1 MTPVQRQIVRP
12 SKDRLSNKQPRQ
24 TIFQGVREQLAM
36 DIRFIAPKQGDA
48 PVATRTSPIS
58 RSASFLMLG
67 LATIGL
73 TSSIATQF
81 NLASLPNIVLL
92 VVGIVVLDVLSQFVP
107 QTRMVTAVQTI
118 LYGVL
123 YLATTCVYGI
133 LAAYAL
139 QRFAF
144 PLQDHLLTSTDQ
156 ALGLS
161 WSDYAHWVDRH
172 PSIQTILQFAY
183 NTIFPQIALPLVVL
197 ALSHQFTEIRI
208 YFVAMAIA
216 FVATI
221 IIAALLPAA
230 GPVAF
235 VDRASFEI
243 LRFTGA
249 TPFDHLMRL
258 REAGPLVMTDPPGGI
273 GTFPSFHATVA
284 VMTPL
289 ILRHHRRIF
298 FPLLVLNAAMLAGT
312 VTEGAHYFSDVLA
325 GICMAFLAHAL
336 ATWIIGIEDRTLSR
350 RANGAVPGEP
360 AVQAA

>member
-1 MTPVQRQIVRP
+1 MGFNVVAPERRGTDTAPRISPV
-12 SKDRLSNKQPRQ
+12 S
-24 TIFQGVREQLAM
+24 F
-36 DIRFIAPKQGDA
+36 
-48 PVATRTSPIS
+48 
-58 RSASFLMLG
+58 SAGFLTLG
-67 LATIGL
+67 LAAIGL
-73 TSSIATQF
+73 FSSIATQF

-92 VVGIVVLDVLSQFVP
+92 VVGIVILDVLSQRAR
-107 QTRMVTAVQTI
+107 QTRMVAALQTI
-118 LYGVL
+118 LYGLL

-144 PLQDHLLTSTDQ
+144 PLQDHLLASADH

-161 WSDYAHWVDRH
+161 WPDYAHWVDRH
-172 PSIQTILQFAY
+172 AAVQALLKFSY
-183 NTIFPQIALPLVVL
+183 NTIFLQIALPLVVL
-197 ALSHQFTEIRI
+197 ALADQLTEIRI
-208 YFVAMAIA
+208 YFVALAIA
-216 FVATI
+216 FVSTI
-221 IIAALLPAA
+221 IISALLPAA

-284 VMTPL
+284 VMTL
-289 ILRHHRRIF
+289 LTLRHHRRIF
-298 FPLLVLNAAMLAGT
+298 AGLLFLNTAMLAGT

-325 GICMAFLAHAL
+325 GICMAFLAYAL
-336 ATWIIGIEDRTLSR
+336 ATWIIGIEDRAFAQ
-350 RANGAVPGEP
+350 RAARTIDTEP

>member
-1 MTPVQRQIVRP
+1 
-12 SKDRLSNKQPRQ
+12 
-24 TIFQGVREQLAM
+24 M
-36 DIRFIAPKQGDA
+36 DISFVALKHGDA

-92 VVGIVVLDVLSQFVP
+92 VVGIVVLDVVSQFAP

-139 QRFAF
+139 QRSAF
-144 PLQDHLLTSTDQ
+144 PLQDHLLTSADH

-161 WSDYAHWVDRH
+161 WSDYAHWLDRH
-172 PSIQTILQFAY
+172 PAIQTILQFAY

-197 ALSHQFTEIRI
+197 ALSHQLTEIR
-208 YFVAMAIA
+208 YFVALTIA

-221 IIAALLPAA
+221 IISALLAAA

-249 TPFDHLMRL
+249 TPLDHLMRL
-258 REAGPLVMTDPPGGI
+258 REAGPLIMTDPPGGI

-289 ILRHHRRIF
+289 TLRHHPRIL
-298 FPLLVLNAAMLAGT
+298 FPLLVLNVAMLAGT

-336 ATWIIGIEDRTLSR
+336 ATWIIRIEDRTLPSP
-350 RANGAVPGEP
+350 ANGAAPHEP
-360 AVQAA
+360 AVQAV

>member
-1 MTPVQRQIVRP
+1 
-12 SKDRLSNKQPRQ
+12 
-24 TIFQGVREQLAM
+24 M
-36 DIRFIAPKQGDA
+36 DISLVAPRHRDTSVA
-48 PVATRTSPIS
+48 PRISPIS
-58 RSASFLMLG
+58 CSAGFLTLG

-92 VVGIVVLDVLSQFVP
+92 VVGIVVIDVLSQLVP

-118 LYGVL
+118 LYGAL

-144 PLQDHLLTSTDQ
+144 PLQDHLLTSADQ

-161 WSDYAHWVDRH
+161 WPDYAHWVDSH
-172 PSIQTILQFAY
+172 PAIQAFLQFAY

-197 ALSHQFTEIRI
+197 ALSHQITEIRI
-208 YFVAMAIA
+208 YFVALAIA

-221 IIAALLPAA
+221 IISALLPAA

-258 REAGPLVMTDPPGGI
+258 REAGPLIMTNPPGGI

-289 ILRHHRRIF
+289 TLRHHPRIF
-298 FPLLVLNAAMLAGT
+298 VVLLVVNAAMLAGT

-336 ATWIIGIEDRTLSR
+336 ATWIIRIEDRTLPR
-350 RANGAVPGEP
+350 YANRAIPREP
-360 AVQAA
+360 AAQAA